1 MFGRIALHTWS
12 LDTTPLADAISAAK
26 AGGFEAVELRRI
38 DFVRCHEQG
47 MANEAVL
54 DLVRAQGMPVHMLGC
69 EYGWL
74 FGRSAENE
82 RLFDVLEESCEN
94 AVALDCPLIMVA
106 PGQNAGPISE
116 AVENLK
122 RGADICGKYGL
133 TLAIEFNS
141 QHAVLNG
148 IAPLRE
154 LLAGASRANAGM
166 LLDAYHLER
175 AGLGGRSFADVAP
188 EEIAAFQYSDVPAA
202 PLADGVRRPTDR
214 LPPGQGIVR
223 WTEVFALLN
232 EKGFTG
238 YLSYEAPNPDA
249 WARPPAEVCRE
260 AADAT
265 RALVKRALDPTSAK
279 AVSSKG

>member
-1 MFGRIALHTWS
+1 MSDDGLI
-12 LDTTPLADAISAAK
+12 
-26 AGGFEAVELRRI
+26 G
-38 DFVRCHEQG
+38 FVRT
-47 MANEAVL
+47 
-54 DLVRAQGMPVHMLGC
+54 QGMPVHMLGC

-74 FGRSAENE
+74 FGKGKENE

-106 PGQNAGPISE
+106 PGQNAGPVSD

-133 TLAIEFNS
+133 ELAIEFNS
-141 QHAVLNG
+141 QHPVING

-154 LLAGASRANAGM
+154 ILAGADRPNAGM

-175 AGLGGRSFADVAP
+175 SGLGGRSFADVAP
-188 EEIAAFQYSDVPAA
+188 EEIAAFQYSDVPTAA
-202 PLADGVRRPTDR
+202 VADGVKRPTDR

-223 WTEVFALLN
+223 WVEVFQLLH
-232 EKGFTG
+232 EKGFEG

-249 WARPPAEVCRE
+249 WARPPLEVCRE

-265 RALVKRALDPTSAK
+265 RALIAQALGA
-279 AVSSKG
+279 AR

>member
-1 MFGRIALHTWS
+1 MFGRLALHTWT
-12 LDTTPLADAISAAK
+12 LDTTPLPEAMAAAK
-26 AGGFEAVELRRI
+26 AGGFDAIELRRI

-47 MANEAVL
+47 LTNQDVL
-54 DLVRAQGMPVHMLGC
+54 DLVRAQSLPVHMLGC

-74 FGRSAENE
+74 FGGGETNA

-94 AVALDCPLIMVA
+94 AVEIGCPLIMVA
-106 PGQNAGPISE
+106 PGQNAGPASD

-133 TLAIEFNS
+133 KLAVEFNS
-141 QHAVLNG
+141 QHAVING

-154 LLAGASRANAGM
+154 IIAGAGRTNAGM

-175 AGLGGRSFADVAP
+175 AGLGGPAFADVAP
-188 EEIAAFQYSDVPAA
+188 EEIFAFQYSDVPAA
-202 PLADGVRRPTDR
+202 PVAEGSKRPADR

-223 WTEVFALLN
+223 WIEVFRMLH
-232 EKGFTG
+232 EKGFNG

-249 WARPPAEVCRE
+249 WARPPVEVCRE
-260 AADAT
+260 AATAT
-265 RALVKRALDPTSAK
+265 RALIAQALDQSLAE
-279 AVSSKG
+279 

>member
-1 MFGRIALHTWS
+1 MFGRLALHTWS
-12 LDTTPLADAISAAK
+12 LDTTPLAEAIAAAK
-26 AGGFEAVELRRI
+26 AGGFDAIELRRI
-38 DFVRCHEQG
+38 DFVRCHQRG
-47 MANEAVL
+47 LANEAVI

-74 FGRSAENE
+74 FGKGADND

-106 PGQNAGPISE
+106 PGQNAGPASDAI
-116 AVENLK
+116 ENLK

-133 TLAIEFNS
+133 TLAVEHNS
-141 QHAVLNG
+141 QHPVING

-154 LLAGASRANAGM
+154 IVQDAGRPNAGM

-175 AGLGGRSFADVAP
+175 AGLGGASFADVAP
-188 EEIAAFQYSDVPAA
+188 QEIAAFQYSDVPAA
-202 PLADGVRRPTDR
+202 PVNEGVKRPTDR
-214 LPPGQGIVR
+214 LPPGRGIVR
-223 WTEVFALLN
+223 WIEVFRLLH
-232 EKGFTG
+232 EKGFAG

-265 RALVKRALDPTSAK
+265 RALIKQALAI
-279 AVSSKG
+279 

>member
-26 AGGFEAVELRRI
+26 AGGFDAVELRRI
-38 DFVRCHEQG
+38 DFVRCHGQG

-74 FGRSAENE
+74 FGKGAENE

-106 PGQNAGPISE
+106 PGQNAGPIGE

-154 LLAGASRANAGM
+154 LLSGARRANAGM

-202 PLADGVRRPTDR
+202 PVADGVKRPTDR

-223 WTEVFALLN
+223 WIEVFALLN

-265 RALVKRALDPTSAK
+265 RALVKQALVPRFR
-279 AVSSKG
+279 SS

>member
-1 MFGRIALHTWS
+1 MFGRLALHTWS
-12 LDTTPLADAISAAK
+12 LDTTPLAEAISAAK
-26 AGGFEAVELRRI
+26 AGGFDAVELRRI
-38 DFVRCHEQG
+38 DFVRCYQQG
-47 MANEAVL
+47 MANEGVL

-74 FGRSAENE
+74 FGKGTENE

-106 PGQNAGPISE
+106 PGQNAAPIGA

-141 QHAVLNG
+141 QHPVLNG

-154 LLAGASRANAGM
+154 LLAGARRPNAGM

-202 PLADGVRRPTDR
+202 PVADGVKRPTDR

-223 WTEVFALLN
+223 WIDVFALLN

-265 RALVKRALDPTSAK
+265 RALVKQALDPTSAK
-279 AVSSKG
+279 TVSSGR

>member
-12 LDTTPLADAISAAK
+12 LDTTPLGEAMAAAR
-26 AGGFEAVELRRI
+26 AGGFDALELRRI

-54 DLVRAQGMPVHMLGC
+54 DLVRAAGLPVHMLGC

-74 FGRSAENE
+74 FAEGAERE
-82 RLFDVLEESCEN
+82 RLFDVLEQSCED
-94 AVALDCPLIMVA
+94 AAALDCPVIMVA
-106 PGQNAGPISE
+106 PGQNAGPMRR

-133 TLAIEFNS
+133 TLAVEFNS
-141 QHAVLNG
+141 QHAVLNA

-154 LLAGASRANAGM
+154 LLAGAGRPNAGM

-175 AGLGGRSFADVAP
+175 AGLGGRGFADVAP
-188 EEIAAFQYSDVPAA
+188 EEIAAFQYSDVPDTPVPA
-202 PLADGVRRPTDR
+202 GVKRPADR
-214 LPPGQGIVR
+214 LPPGQGRVR
-223 WTEVFALLN
+223 WIEVFALLR

-260 AADAT
+260 AAQAT
-265 RALVKRALDPTSAK
+265 RALLAQAAGR
-279 AVSSKG
+279 